1 LNMACWVIQVM
12 MMMLLSVFIS
22 SCQGKRDQV
31 LYCSACKA
39 IVDELNYSIS
49 QVDPKKIINV
59 GGFRINPDG
68 TMKDKKVPLARSQ
81 THLAELLEG
90 VCDGMSDYALHM
102 DPDTQIRD
110 YRRFAPR
117 SGGGADAD
125 FPDFKNFQFDG
136 PEASGA
142 LKFACES
149 IVEDLEDDIMSLFSE
164 ESQDVKDE
172 LCNGVSDY
180 CRGSAHTNE
189 EL

>member
-1 LNMACWVIQVM
+1 MVCWMVQVM
-12 MMMLLSVFIS
+12 MMMTLSFLIS
-22 SCQGKRDQV
+22 SSQGKRDQV

-68 TMKDKKVPLARSQ
+68 TMTDKKVPLARSQ
-81 THLAELLEG
+81 THLSELLDQ
-90 VCDGMSDYALHM
+90 VCDGMSDYALYL
-102 DPDTQIRD
+102 DPDTQVKQ

-117 SGGGADAD
+117 SGGNSAD

-136 PEASGA
+136 PEASSA

-149 IVEDLEDDIMSLFSE
+149 IVEDLEEDIMSLFSKE
-164 ESQDVKDE
+164 RKDVRDQ
-172 LCNGVSDY
+172 LCNRVSDY
-180 CRGSAHTNE
+180 CRGSTHTNE

>member
-1 LNMACWVIQVM
+1 MVSWMGQVM
-12 MMMLLSVFIS
+12 MMMSVFIS
-22 SCQGKRDQV
+22 SSQGKRDKV

-39 IVDELNYSIS
+39 IVDEMNYSIS

-81 THLAELLEG
+81 THLSELLEG
-90 VCDGMSDYALHM
+90 VCDSMNDYALHA
-102 DPDTQIRD
+102 DPDTGLTQ

-117 SGGGADAD
+117 SGGAAAD

-136 PEASGA
+136 PEASSA

-149 IVEDLEDDIMSLFSE
+149 IVEDLEDDIMSLFS
-164 ESQDVKDE
+164 QDVQDVQEE
-172 LCNGVSDY
+172 LCNRVSDY
-180 CRGSAHTNE
+180 CRGSTHTNK